1 MNVMTDLIQLERDM
15 AVTHNEF
22 YRLITKTISNSELI
36 KFDKINASVS
46 FPFLRG
52 EISISL
58 EEQKIRK
65 IASMKIDHTPMN
77 FKFMKL
83 SKDEIQTYIQKF
95 DITFQKGG
103 G

>member
-1 MNVMTDLIQLERDM
+1 MSDLIELKRDM

-22 YRLITKTISNSELI
+22 YRLITKTISNSDLLN
-36 KFDKINASVS
+36 FDKVNSSVS
-46 FPFLRG
+46 FPFSKG

-58 EEQKIRK
+58 EEQKVRQ

-77 FKFMKL
+77 FKFMNL
-83 SKDEIQTYIQKF
+83 SKIEMQTYIQKF

>member
-1 MNVMTDLIQLERDM
+1 MTDVVELKRDM

-22 YRLITKTISNSELI
+22 YRLITKTISNSELFN
-36 KFDKINASVS
+36 FDRINASVS
-46 FPFLRG
+46 FPFSNG

-58 EEQKIRK
+58 EKQKTRK

-77 FKFMKL
+77 FKFKNL
-83 SKDEIQTYIQKF
+83 SKDEMQTYIQKF
-95 DITFQKGG
+95 DISFQKGG

>member
-1 MNVMTDLIQLERDM
+1 MSDLIELKRDM

-22 YRLITKTISNSELI
+22 YRLITKTISNSDLLNL
-36 KFDKINASVS
+36 DKINSSVS
-46 FPFLRG
+46 FPFLKG

-58 EEQKIRK
+58 EEQKVRQ

-77 FKFMKL
+77 FKFMNL
-83 SKDEIQTYIQKF
+83 SKDEMQTYIQKF

>member
-1 MNVMTDLIQLERDM
+1 MNVMSDLIELKRDM

-22 YRLITKTISNSELI
+22 YRLITKTISNSDLLNL
-36 KFDKINASVS
+36 DKINSSVS
-46 FPFLRG
+46 FPFLKG

-58 EEQKIRK
+58 EEQKVRQ

-77 FKFMKL
+77 FKFMNL
-83 SKDEIQTYIQKF
+83 SKDEMQTYIQKF

>member
-1 MNVMTDLIQLERDM
+1 MSDLIELKRDM

-22 YRLITKTISNSELI
+22 YRLITKTISNSDLLNL
-36 KFDKINASVS
+36 DKINSSVS
-46 FPFLRG
+46 FPFLKG

-58 EEQKIRK
+58 EEQKVRQ

-77 FKFMKL
+77 FKFMNL
-83 SKDEIQTYIQKF
+83 SKIEMQTYIQKF